1 MDRTS
6 ISVAM
11 PPSHATQHHQ
21 PQTPGGVVVSNSA
34 LLTRVGTMR
43 WDGMGSIRNLG
54 SMGTIQ
60 GGGGRGGGDHAWLAG
75 VKEETKAMVPRPR
88 NDGPRFHLPSVDP
101 KMDAMKTPTRI
112 EKEYRRPYVL
122 SSSTQSNERDVS
134 WIREGS
140 GPVEQGNPGR
150 HGNHQPKGG
159 RTLGRTKPHVHASV
173 RLEKGGRNTS
183 IVPRKHIQRTLRNQR
198 ASNNTEA
205 NMEFQALH
213 ATLNTQ
219 PTVENQ
225 TKTDW
230 QTRIVGGT
238 PVIPADRYEWMV
250 SLACVQGN
258 TYTTFCGGTLVDQR
272 HVLSAAHCDPRLPD
286 LCPGL
291 PVIAILT

>member
-122 SSSTQSNERDVS
+122 SSST
-134 WIREGS
+134 
-140 GPVEQGNPGR
+140 PNP
-150 HGNHQPKGG
+150 
-159 RTLGRTKPHVHASV
+159 T
-173 RLEKGGRNTS
+173 NT
-183 IVPRKHIQRTLRNQR
+183 
-198 ASNNTEA
+198 
-205 NMEFQALH
+205 M
-213 ATLNTQ
+213 
-219 PTVENQ
+219 
-225 TKTDW
+225 
-230 QTRIVGGT
+230 
-238 PVIPADRYEWMV
+238 
-250 SLACVQGN
+250 
-258 TYTTFCGGTLVDQR
+258 
-272 HVLSAAHCDPRLPD
+272 
-286 LCPGL
+286 CPGSEKDL
-291 PVIAILT
+291 VLLSKETQVDMETTNPREDGPWDVQNHTCMHR